1 MSRHLERVNDAE
13 QRVKMAEKKL
23 QDRTYR
29 LAYHIMTPVN
39 WMNDPNGLIQFN
51 GEYHVFYQFHPDSPK
66 WGPMHWGHVKSKD
79 LVHWE
84 RAPIALAPSEEYDQ
98 GGCFSGSAVNDNGV
112 LTLIYTG
119 NVWLNEEQTELQQY
133 QCLATS
139 KDGIHFEK
147 DPVNPVLSEPPFDCQ
162 GHIRD
167 PKVWKHQEYWYMVL
181 GTREGN
187 NGKVVLY
194 RSKDLRR
201 WEYVNIVAESNGS
214 LGYMWECP
222 DLFRLNGKDV
232 LLFSPQGIEPDG
244 DRFHNLH
251 QTGYLVGT
259 FDYETG
265 KLTHGQ
271 FEELDK
277 GFDFY
282 AAQTFLDEKGRRIL
296 FAWMDMWESYMPT
309 QEHGWAGALTIPRI
323 LELTHDEKLLMK
335 PVPELQLLREEH
347 TRLESISVS
356 AGKTGFISSVK
367 GNRLEIIVQF
377 SLADFQGSAFGIK
390 VCCSDDFQEETVF
403 RYDVKDSTISF
414 DRNRSGKGEGG
425 VRRAALD
432 VKETDTIT
440 FHLFIDR
447 SSVELFVNDGRL
459 VMTGRIYPSETSQAV
474 ELFAEGGDVKVLSI
488 DAWKLKD
495 IWQES

>member
-1 MSRHLERVNDAE
+1 MILLSHGKRVKEAE
-13 QRVKMAEKKL
+13 QRVKKAKEML
-23 QDRTYR
+23 QDDVHR
-29 LAYHIMTPVN
+29 LAYHIMAPVN

-84 RAPIALAPSEEYDQ
+84 HAPIALAPSEEYDRD
-98 GGCFSGSAVNDNGV
+98 GCFSGSAVNDNGV

-119 NVWLNEEQTELQQY
+119 NVWLNKEQTELKQY

-147 DPVNPVLSEPPFDCQ
+147 DAANPVLSEPPFDCQ

-167 PKVWKHQEYWYMVL
+167 PKVWKHEDHWYMIL
-181 GTREGN
+181 GTREGD

-194 RSKDLRR
+194 KSKNLRQ
-201 WEYVNIVAESNGS
+201 WTFVNVVAESNGR

-222 DLFRLNGKDV
+222 DLFHLNGKDV
-232 LLFSPQGIEPDG
+232 LIFSPQGIEPVG
-244 DRFHNLH
+244 DRFNNLY
-251 QTGYLVGT
+251 QTGYLVGS

-265 KLTHGQ
+265 ILTHGE

-296 FAWMDMWESYMPT
+296 FGWMDMWESYMPT
-309 QEHGWAGALTIPRI
+309 QKHGWAGALTLPRI
-323 LELTHDEKLLMK
+323 LELDDQERLLMK
-335 PVPELQLLREEH
+335 PVPELQLLREE
-347 TRLESISVS
+347 SIHLGSFLV
-356 AGKTGFISSVK
+356 APNKTGYVPSVK
-367 GNRLEIIVQF
+367 GDRLEIIAQF
-377 SLADFQGSAFGIK
+377 SLATFHGSSFGIK
-390 VCCSDDFQEETVF
+390 VRCSDDFHEETIL
-403 RYDVKDSTISF
+403 RYDARESTVIF

-425 VRRAALD
+425 IRRAALD
-432 VKETDTIT
+432 IKDKETIT
-440 FHLFIDR
+440 FHVFIDR
-447 SSVELFVNDGRL
+447 SSVELFVNDGEL
-459 VMTGRIYPSETSQAV
+459 VMTGRIYPEETSQFV
-474 ELFAEGGDVKVLSI
+474 DVFAEGGEVTVLSFY
-488 DAWKLKD
+488 AWKLKD
-495 IWQES
+495 IWR